1 MNTPTPPAPTG
12 AEIDDI
18 LSSIRESVA
27 AEGPKVGSNE
37 DLINAA
43 AEEGADDDIL
53 ELTPA
58 ELTTPAPAAP
68 VANEAANVEDILGV
82 PSVPANDTAADEF
95 DKLLAEI
102 GQEKQ
107 QRAAEVQAQKEALL
121 ADVEPLGT
129 EPEPIAQLAPEALAE
144 LQAESHGPEETLP
157 ATPIESPATPLPA
170 TGTHTLGALQTAEG
184 MQLVLPAEVL
194 AVALRPM
201 VQGWLEA
208 NLPKVVEQ
216 LVQAEIAKL
225 NQ

>member
-37 DLINAA
+37 DLIDAA
-43 AEEGADDDIL
+43 AAEGADDDIL

-58 ELTTPAPAAP
+58 ELTTPAPPTLPAAQ
-68 VANEAANVEDILGV
+68 ANAAVDVNDILGV
-82 PSVPANDTAADEF
+82 PSVPAADTAADEF

-121 ADVEPLGT
+121 ADVEPLGAEPTAPEVAAEEPAAQPQAT
-129 EPEPIAQLAPEALAE
+129 EVLPELPAAPIAT
-144 LQAESHGPEETLP
+144 SLP
-157 ATPIESPATPLPA
+157 SA
-170 TGTHTLGALQTAEG
+170 GTHTLGALQTAEG